1 MDSAPRHTVL
11 VIGLDGFDVGFA
23 DRLMAQGELPYLR
36 ALRDRGARFLLDHG
50 AATRT
55 GLAWEHFAS
64 GLTPESAQRSAIVML
79 DPSTYEVW
87 QEGAWF
93 EPFVAQLDARC
104 IIFDAPYAD
113 LARTPEIRGIV
124 GWGAHDPGVPTT
136 THPGDLAGD
145 VPCYPGSEWL
155 YAVPWPSVEQT
166 KAMGAGLVEGIATRS
181 RVANWLLNEQFGDW
195 DLAVIVAGEPHSAA
209 EAFWHGVD
217 SSHPL
222 HEHESAPFAAEALT
236 NVYREIDRFVATL
249 VDTCNP
255 AAVVVFS
262 MGGMGPNQSDIAS
275 MVLLPELIFRW
286 TGHEALLDVPLE
298 WSNAPA
304 EWPVLADGISW
315 DRATAGWY
323 PGTRERRA
331 VTRVGLRLVPSQLKR
346 WLRNPQGAP
355 TYRSSSPRALPLDW
369 QPATRYREWW
379 PQMQAFALPS
389 FYDGRIRVNLR
400 GRERDGVVDPSNYET
415 VLEEL
420 ESLIRACQ
428 DPHTGEPAAAT
439 IERSGISDP
448 ALLQGTDAD
457 LMVVWNRSLCG
468 LEHPEHGL
476 IGPVPFR
483 RTGGHT
489 GPFGFAV
496 VVGNRA
502 EVGDH
507 GVRSA
512 FDVAPTVVDLVGG
525 SPLKNMDGRSL
536 LSVPIASRVR

>member
-1 MDSAPRHTVL
+1 MSSSVTGILQSSSPASRTPQRK
-11 VIGLDGFDVGFA
+11 
-23 DRLMAQGELPYLR
+23 
-36 ALRDRGARFLLDHG
+36 RFG
-50 AATRT
+50 MVSTAATRSMNTSLLPSRPRRSRTSTERST
-55 GLAWEHFAS
+55 GLWRRS
-64 GLTPESAQRSAIVML
+64 WTPAI
-79 DPSTYEVW
+79 PRQSSCSRWAVW
-87 QEGAWF
+87 
-93 EPFVAQLDARC
+93 
-104 IIFDAPYAD
+104 
-113 LARTPEIRGIV
+113 
-124 GWGAHDPGVPTT
+124 VP
-136 THPGDLAGD
+136 
-145 VPCYPGSEWL
+145 
-155 YAVPWPSVEQT
+155 
-166 KAMGAGLVEGIATRS
+166 IS
-181 RVANWLLNEQFGDW
+181 R
-195 DLAVIVAGEPHSAA
+195 
-209 EAFWHGVD
+209 
-217 SSHPL
+217 
-222 HEHESAPFAAEALT
+222 
-236 NVYREIDRFVATL
+236 
-249 VDTCNP
+249 
-255 AAVVVFS
+255 
-262 MGGMGPNQSDIAS
+262 
-275 MVLLPELIFRW
+275 
-286 TGHEALLDVPLE
+286 
-298 WSNAPA
+298 
-304 EWPVLADGISW
+304 IS
-315 DRATAGWY
+315 
-323 PGTRERRA
+323 
-331 VTRVGLRLVPSQLKR
+331 
-346 WLRNPQGAP
+346 QGAP

-369 QPATRYREWW
+369 QAATRYREWW
-379 PQMQAFALPS
+379 PQMQAFAIPS

>member
-104 IIFDAPYAD
+104 IIFDA
-113 LARTPEIRGIV
+113 
-124 GWGAHDPGVPTT
+124 
-136 THPGDLAGD
+136 
-145 VPCYPGSEWL
+145 
-155 YAVPWPSVEQT
+155 
-166 KAMGAGLVEGIATRS
+166 
-181 RVANWLLNEQFGDW
+181 
-195 DLAVIVAGEPHSAA
+195 EPPSAA

-346 WLRNPQGAP
+346 WLRKPQGAP

-379 PQMQAFALPS
+379 PQMQAFAIPS

-439 IERSGISDP
+439 IERPGISDP